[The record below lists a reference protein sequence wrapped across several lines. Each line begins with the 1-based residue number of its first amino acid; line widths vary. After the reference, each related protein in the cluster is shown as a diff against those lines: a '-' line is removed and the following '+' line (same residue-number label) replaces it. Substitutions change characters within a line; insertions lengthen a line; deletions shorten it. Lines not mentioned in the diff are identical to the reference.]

1 MLTSAMALLVA
12 AVTLLCVP
20 SHRAGAAAR
29 RHRPETANEPPDGS
43 DSSSHPGI
51 DATIAAVIARTR
63 GGGGVTEAFEE
74 QGGIRFASARVT
86 ASRVER
92 VLTRTAA
99 RDESAAEVARVSR
112 RLAAACRLS
121 GRLGCEVS
129 HCLEAVASDH
139 RRERRASA
147 LRRQVFAA
155 PQATIRLL
163 SALPAVT
170 VVLAELMGAHPLAFL
185 LETPQG
191 LSCLLV
197 GSLWYAAGMV
207 WTRRLL
213 RGFADQATRP
223 AVLPFALQM
232 LHTALARG
240 TSIPMALET
249 VGTVLRESE
258 TAPDE
263 NPDEAIDPLPGMLI
277 HAGTALLRGASW
289 YEAWPR
295 APDGGDAATV
305 RDCLDEAWLHGASP
319 TDRLALAVG
328 QADADE
334 RAAIEREAGTLSV
347 RLLAPTGLCFLP
359 AFVCIGVVPAIISFV
374 I

>member
-1 MLTSAMALLVA
+1 M
-12 AVTLLCVP
+12 
-20 SHRAGAAAR
+20 
-29 RHRPETANEPPDGS
+29 
-43 DSSSHPGI
+43 
-51 DATIAAVIARTR
+51 
-63 GGGGVTEAFEE
+63 
-74 QGGIRFASARVT
+74 
-86 ASRVER
+86 
-92 VLTRTAA
+92 
-99 RDESAAEVARVSR
+99 
-112 RLAAACRLS
+112 
-121 GRLGCEVS
+121 
-129 HCLEAVASDH
+129 
-139 RRERRASA
+139 
-147 LRRQVFAA
+147 
-155 PQATIRLL
+155 
-163 SALPAVT
+163 
-170 VVLAELMGAHPLAFL
+170 
-185 LETPQG
+185 
-191 LSCLLV
+191 
-197 GSLWYAAGMV
+197 
-207 WTRRLL
+207 
-213 RGFADQATRP
+213 
-223 AVLPFALQM
+223 QM